1 MDLQRGFRDQLG
13 KYVDVSQAIDANMR
27 VSGQSVYDFCC
38 FGVDADGKLS
48 DDRYMVF
55 YNQTQSPS
63 AEISY
68 SAVSGGVDYRVDL
81 DRLPASIQ
89 RLVFTVSIDGSGT
102 MGNIVSHEVTISQ
115 NGKKVAST
123 PSGQKSNSFLGWISA
138 WLRYRP

>member
-1 MDLQRGFRDQLG
+1 MSICVFLDKVFMISAVLAWMPMGNCRMTGIWF
-13 KYVDVSQAIDANMR
+13 
-27 VSGQSVYDFCC
+27 
-38 FGVDADGKLS
+38 
-48 DDRYMVF
+48 F